1 MRVRNDM
8 GSKRLHLPR
17 KKKNTSRGQGF
28 VEFAVILPVM
38 LTMIMGIVE
47 FGRLAA
53 TYAAVASASREAAR
67 YGAAVGNSGF
77 GTVDRYKD
85 CIGIR
90 DAALR
95 IASGFTEVQYSDI
108 SIEYDTGPGTAVYA
122 ACEPP
127 LGMVQ
132 LGHRIIVKVEAT
144 YQPIFS
150 LGLEPFTIS
159 SEAKRT
165 IVKEVELN

>member
-1 MRVRNDM
+1 M
-8 GSKRLHLPR
+8 GSRRSHLPR
-17 KKKNTSRGQGF
+17 KKTDKSRGQGL

-67 YGAAVGNSGF
+67 YGSAVGNSGF
-77 GTVDRYKD
+77 GTVDRFKD

-95 IASGFTEVQYSDI
+95 IASAFTEIQYSDI

-122 ACEPP
+122 TCEPP
-127 LGMVQ
+127 LGVVQ
-132 LGHRIIVKVEAT
+132 LGHRIIVHVEAT
-144 YQPIFS
+144 YQPILGF
-150 LGLEPFTIS
+150 GLEPFTIT